1 MVARKIYGAW
11 SPTTDKSGNSV
22 SCRKRCFSCLHA
34 RPSKSTCAEKA
45 LRASVERSSEKGRS
59 THGIKLGSVPDTV
72 SVLDLTIP
80 GPSTGV
86 FFLPFGETAQISVVC
101 RQKRRFIS
109 KVPFRCF
116 YRGYQTSSWQ
126 KSPFGRGKSPF
137 GREKSPFQNLDI
149 PSKTCQCKKCFSTK

>member
-1 MVARKIYGAW
+1 MSDGQSTCKSFNTMVARKIYGAW

-101 RQKRRFIS
+101 RQT
-109 KVPFRCF
+109 PFRCF

-137 GREKSPFQNLDI
+137 QNLDI
-149 PSKTCQCKKCFSTK
+149 PSKTCQCKKCISTK